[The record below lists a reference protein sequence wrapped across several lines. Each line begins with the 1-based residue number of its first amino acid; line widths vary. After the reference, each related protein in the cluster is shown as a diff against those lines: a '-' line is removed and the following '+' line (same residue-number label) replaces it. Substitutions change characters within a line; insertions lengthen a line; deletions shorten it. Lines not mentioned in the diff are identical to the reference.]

1 MEDGK
6 IEKADGCDC
15 AQRAKKQEASVEIET
30 YKERETC
37 CGFYNTSTTEGERI
51 GRGT

>member
-30 YKERETC
+30 CKERGTC
-37 CGFYNTSTTEGERI
+37 YGFYNMSTTADEKI